1 MKTKDTPVFTSFST
15 VKKGKLTFLK
25 KVKSPGRHIDPENVR
40 RNIIPIPILI
50 SNPSE
55 IHRQNPCK
63 NIFRFYKT

>member
-15 VKKGKLTFLK
+15 VKKGKLALVK
-25 KVKSPGRHIDPENVR
+25 RVKSPGRHIDPENIR

-55 IHRQNPCK
+55 IHRQNTRK
-63 NIFRFYKT
+63 NIFRFYKI